1 MYELVNDLNFHITYL
16 KHTLSDTLEYKAFLK
31 QGHKHQAQK
40 CSCHEWSRRLRFLE
54 AQPAN
59 IKYPA
64 LLTLIRHPVMT
75 SEHARQ

>member
-40 CSCHEWSRRLRFLE
+40 CSCHE
-54 AQPAN
+54 
-59 IKYPA
+59 
-64 LLTLIRHPVMT
+64 
-75 SEHARQ
+75 